1 MVRRSKMYPT
11 PAEMVNSSFQ
21 VWKLMAETQSVMAM
35 RIMGMAGFWSV
46 TPQEQ
51 RRMVDE
57 KLPAFTEATV
67 AASKALMMGKRP
79 DQVMDAAI
87 APLGRK
93 TGANSRSWQSGG
105 RSLGHGSA
113 ERGV

>member
-1 MVRRSKMYPT
+1 MARRSRAYPT
-11 PAEMVNSSFQ
+11 PAEMVTTSVQ
-21 VWKLMAETQSVMAM
+21 VWKLAVQTQSVMAM
-35 RIMGMAGFWSV
+35 RMMGMAGFWSV

-67 AASKALMMGKRP
+67 AASKAVMMGKRP
-79 DQVMDAAI
+79 DQVMEAAI

-93 TGANSRSWQSGG
+93 TGANSR
-105 RSLGHGSA
+105 RLA
-113 ERGV
+113 KRGPKRG